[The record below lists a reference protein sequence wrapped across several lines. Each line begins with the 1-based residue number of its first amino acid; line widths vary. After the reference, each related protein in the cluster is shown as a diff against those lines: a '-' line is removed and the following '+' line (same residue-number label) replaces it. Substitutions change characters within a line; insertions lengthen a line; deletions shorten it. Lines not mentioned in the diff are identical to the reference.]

1 MLTDVNLLF
10 HSPTWPSA
18 EEKILAIH
26 DKEVTTGFPF
36 LLSKDR
42 VGLWY
47 LVYIS
52 MACIPRH
59 THPEGFVS
67 LTSSY
72 VMSRCRALDL
82 FPQGPVSKSLL
93 MAPGCEC
100 VYERERP
107 THVPCLKRQAWIRSC
122 NHCIF
127 HNFTSCCY
135 ASRLGPQRIKQEQV
149 VA

>member
-1 MLTDVNLLF
+1 MKIEINTAKKQGCFLIHSRCSQMLIFSFLLPLTLF
-10 HSPTWPSA
+10 RR
-18 EEKILAIH
+18 ENLAIQ
-26 DKEVTTGFPF
+26 DKEVTSGFPF

-52 MACIPRH
+52 MTCIPRH

-93 MAPGCEC
+93 IAPGCEL
-100 VYERERP
+100 YERERP
-107 THVPCLKRQAWIRSC
+107 THVPHLKHQA
-122 NHCIF
+122 
-127 HNFTSCCY
+127 
-135 ASRLGPQRIKQEQV
+135 
-149 VA
+149 

>member
-1 MLTDVNLLF
+1 MLQDVHLLF
-10 HSPTWPSA
+10 PSPSGSSS
-18 EEKILAIH
+18 EKNILAIY
-26 DKEVTTGFPF
+26 DKEVISGFPF

-42 VGLWY
+42 AGLWY

-52 MACIPRH
+52 LVHIPRH
-59 THPEGFVS
+59 THPQSFVS

-93 MAPGCEC
+93 IALGGEC

-107 THVPCLKRQAWIRSC
+107 THVLCLKHQD
-122 NHCIF
+122 
-127 HNFTSCCY
+127 
-135 ASRLGPQRIKQEQV
+135 
-149 VA
+149 